1 MIGNRR
7 EALHRPSI
15 PQQTL
20 SESSDP
26 RLIRLIEE
34 RDRLEAIMS
43 AQREPG
49 LRQSAECFTAKA
61 KRPPHMTLDKSDPK
75 RQRMTRAQRAKDIAI
90 KPIIA
95 TCVDTR
101 AAVAVDGM
109 QPAPAVLD
117 AAIRTQQC
125 EILPAASPSAP
136 TEQIPSQPYSRLLR
150 LP

>member
-1 MIGNRR
+1 
-7 EALHRPSI
+7 
-15 PQQTL
+15 
-20 SESSDP
+20 
-26 RLIRLIEE
+26 
-34 RDRLEAIMS
+34 
-43 AQREPG
+43 
-49 LRQSAECFTAKA
+49 
-61 KRPPHMTLDKSDPK
+61 MTLDKSDPK
-75 RQRMTRAQRAKDIAI
+75 RQRMTRAQPAKDIAI

-109 QPAPAVLD
+109 HPAPAVLD

-150 LP
+150 LPSHILDRILCNDLWLIDHINLSHTCVAIRQFYTDEVLVVSLPAAHSLSIST